1 MGKNKWLTISN
12 QICGGKR
19 TPGLRRAWQQ
29 TSPGRSEWRRM
40 RPECYIK
47 MIKLLGWWWG
57 GWWWR
62 RRMKTKKKNMN
73 ILMMMKKMRSVMI
86 MKVESG
92 NSQQLALD
100 SELPGNK
107 QARLASKKGFW
118 CPKQPSLCWPI
129 PIIVRRR
136 ILRILLSDGGSYIIV
151 WRRMSDENVRRMEKD
166 ISTSF
171 VFHELQCRGYKNWRL
186 THNLRVTK
194 NSESFS
200 TAPLIRLQSEQE
212 PLDGPLNTLH
222 AQQVRWEVALLV
234 TCILEWCG
242 SIFQ

>member
-1 MGKNKWLTISN
+1 MVRRMMMTKTHENEEEEHEHIDDDEENEVGDDNE
-12 QICGGKR
+12 GGK
-19 TPGLRRAWQQ
+19 W
-29 TSPGRSEWRRM
+29 
-40 RPECYIK
+40 
-47 MIKLLGWWWG
+47 
-57 GWWWR
+57 
-62 RRMKTKKKNMN
+62 
-73 ILMMMKKMRSVMI
+73 
-86 MKVESG
+86 

-200 TAPLIRLQSEQE
+200 TAPLI
-212 PLDGPLNTLH
+212 
-222 AQQVRWEVALLV
+222 
-234 TCILEWCG
+234 
-242 SIFQ
+242 